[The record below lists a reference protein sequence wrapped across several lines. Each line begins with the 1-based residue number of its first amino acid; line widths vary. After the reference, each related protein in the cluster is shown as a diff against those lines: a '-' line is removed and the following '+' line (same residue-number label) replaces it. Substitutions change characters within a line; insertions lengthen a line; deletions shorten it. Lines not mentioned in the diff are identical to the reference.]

1 MPAMSQLTASRSNR
15 ISVRLC
21 HMSSRLAA
29 AGPSSSSSL
38 ASVFSDSESRSVSTL
53 PSSSVYG
60 VVEAGSPGPFSRLRW
75 RRPIG
80 RASLRRALVGLPAG
94 AVDLEPDAAF
104 ALALHAPA
112 VGQLVHQ
119 EEAPAGVRACVENGV
134 LRLEPRPV
142 VGHLDSHDLAADVHV
157 QPDRILAAHARVL

>member
-1 MPAMSQLTASRSNR
+1 MSQLTARRSKR

-21 HMSSRLAA
+21 HMSSWLAA

-38 ASVFSDSESRSVSTL
+38 ARVLSESESRSVSTL

-60 VVEAGSPGPFSRLRW
+60 VVEAGSPGPFSRRRW

-80 RASLRRALVGLPAG
+80 SASLRRALVGLPAG
-94 AVDLEPDAAF
+94 AVDLEPDAA
-104 ALALHAPA
+104 LALGLDAPA

-119 EEAPAGVRACVENGV
+119 EEAPAGVGGRVGRGL

-142 VGHLDSHDLAADVHV
+142 VGHLDAHDLAADVHM
-157 QPDRILAAHARVL
+157 Q